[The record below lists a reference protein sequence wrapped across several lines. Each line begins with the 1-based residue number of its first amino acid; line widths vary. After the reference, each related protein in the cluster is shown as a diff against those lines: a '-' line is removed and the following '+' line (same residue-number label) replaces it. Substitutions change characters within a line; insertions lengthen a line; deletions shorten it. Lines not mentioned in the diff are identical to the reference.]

1 MIYYLFLLFVHL
13 VIIITLPKVK
23 LRLKLPQ
30 FLKRQLLYTDSSYYC
45 GCSEG
50 RAIQRE
56 TIGSSCSSFTN
67 HVIPL
72 LSLLHSAIILLTA
85 SPVYNWVC
93 FNLIL
98 LLFFSFSLKNQQ
110 KKKKKT
116 LAYGLKYMIRLR
128 KHKNEKE
135 KIKRKEE
142 NKQHWSLWEWK
153 KWWIPLKK
161 TSK

>member
-30 FLKRQLLYTDSSYYC
+30 FLKQQLLHADSSYYC

-98 LLFFSFSLKNQQ
+98 LLFFSFFFFIFILEFFLETKSQYQMNPESLFRYHLGIARGCLWSWNSS
-110 KKKKKT
+110 
-116 LAYGLKYMIRLR
+116 MI
-128 KHKNEKE
+128 
-135 KIKRKEE
+135 
-142 NKQHWSLWEWK
+142 S
-153 KWWIPLKK
+153 
-161 TSK
+161 